1 MIPVSFQNQVQILN
15 LRPDLAESARVRQ
28 HLRAVAGRM
37 GFSEER
43 VFDIQVAV
51 GEAVANAIEHT
62 GGIGDV
68 KVELKSFADRLEVS
82 VSGPGDFHLPERG
95 GAREH
100 RGLGLPLMA
109 TLCDHLALYS
119 AADGGTLVTLS
130 FHLPQGA
137 HVRSDVPPWESEQR
151 FRALLKATSEVLYR
165 MSPDWGEMRQLDS
178 EGFLANPDA
187 PTGSWLEKY
196 IHPQDRPRVN
206 TAIKEAIRTKSVFE
220 LEHRVRRADGTLGW
234 TFSRAVPVLDAHG
247 EIVEWFGSA
256 TDVTERRRTEED
268 LRESEE
274 RYRTL
279 FDHMTEGFA
288 LGEVMVDEEG
298 EPYDF
303 RFVEVNA
310 AFEQQTGLGR
320 EVLGQPITTVLTELE
335 RDWIDAYTTVAL
347 TGEPKRFTRYN
358 RDTDRY
364 YEVFCYSP
372 ALGRFAIIFSDVSER
387 VRSEQELS
395 RFFALSPDIL
405 AIASVDDGRWKR
417 VNRAFTEILGWTEEE
432 ARSMPFFDIL
442 HPDDVARF
450 RQAIEEV
457 AEGARLI
464 RFEQRVRSRNGSYRW
479 VTWDA
484 HGDEQAG
491 LLYLAGRDMTERRR
505 AEEERRR
512 VAAELAGKRREL
524 GAALERED
532 LLATLLD
539 SSSQPFAALNEE
551 GRLILFNLAF
561 QGLSGYSEEEL
572 LGEVRWSEGL
582 IAPELREEEASVLR
596 RVRRTGEPQLHE
608 KELVRKDGTRVPVAI
623 LVHLG
628 QRTEGEPFYYSFVS
642 DISRRKRAEE
652 ERERLIREN
661 ARLYETQKKIAD
673 TLQDAL
679 LRPVVDLAG
688 LDSDFVYRSA
698 TEAAF
703 VGGDF
708 LDLFRIDKDHV
719 GFAIGD
725 VCGHGVEAAT
735 MASLVRDTLRA
746 YAFQKLPP
754 DQVLGLANTALRRQT
769 ALGEFT
775 TVLFAT
781 LNCSSGQV
789 AYSSAGHPPPLLR
802 RTSGEVER
810 LETDFGAPLGAFSGS
825 GYRSAQ
831 KKLNTGDTI
840 LLYTDGVIEAR
851 RNGSLFG
858 EERLAEAFRLGG
870 SKMEGLAEGLLESVI
885 EFSGGRLGDDLA
897 MLAVRRKP
905 GKKRS
910 RLPRVRDWS

>member
-1 MIPVSFQNQVQILN
+1 
-15 LRPDLAESARVRQ
+15 
-28 HLRAVAGRM
+28 M
-37 GFSEER
+37 GFSGER

-62 GGIGDV
+62 GGSGDV
-68 KVELKSFADRLEVS
+68 KVELKSLANRLEVS

-95 GAREH
+95 GGRDH

-130 FHLPQGA
+130 FHLPWGDR
-137 HVRSDVPPWESEQR
+137 VRSSVPPWESEER
-151 FRALLKATSEVLYR
+151 FRALMKASSEVLYR
-165 MSPDWGEMRQLDS
+165 MSPDWGELWQLDS
-178 EGFLANPDA
+178 EGFLANTEA
-187 PTGSWLEKY
+187 PSGSWLQEY
-196 IHPQDRPRVN
+196 IHPQDQPRVN

-220 LEHRVRRADGTLGW
+220 LEHRVRRADGSLGW
-234 TFSRAVPVLDAHG
+234 TFSRAVPVFDAHG

-256 TDVTERRRTEED
+256 TDATERKQTEKD

-274 RYRTL
+274 RFRTL

-288 LGEVMVDEEG
+288 VGEVMVDAEG

-310 AFEQQTGLGR
+310 AFERQTGLGR
-320 EVLGQPITTVLTELE
+320 EVLGKPINAVLTELE
-335 RDWIDAYTTVAL
+335 SDWIDAYTTVAL
-347 TGEPKRFTRYN
+347 TGESTRFTNYN
-358 RDTDRY
+358 RDTGRY

-387 VRSEQELS
+387 MRSEQELS

-417 VNRAFTEILGWTEEE
+417 VNQAFTEILGWTEEE
-432 ARSMPFFDIL
+432 ALSKPIFDII
-442 HPDDVARF
+442 HSDDVVRS
-450 RQAIEEV
+450 RKAIEEV
-457 AEGARLI
+457 AKGARLV
-464 RFEQRVRSRNGSYRW
+464 RFEHRVRCRNGSYRW
-479 VTWDA
+479 IAWDA
-484 HGDEQAG
+484 HGDEQARH
-491 LLYLAGRDMTERRR
+491 LYLAGRDMTERRR
-505 AEEERRR
+505 AEEERRQ
-512 VAAELAGKRREL
+512 VAAELAGKAKEL

-551 GRLILFNLAF
+551 GRLVLFNLAF
-561 QGLSGYSEEEL
+561 QRLSGHSEEQL
-572 LGEVRWSEGL
+572 LGEVRWLDGL
-582 IAPELREEEASVLR
+582 IAPESREEEAAVLH
-596 RVRRTGEPQLHE
+596 RVRRTGDPQLHE
-608 KELVRKDGTRVPVAI
+608 KELVRRDGTRVPVEI

-628 QRTEGEPFYYSFVS
+628 QRSLGEPFYYSFVS

-661 ARLYETQKKIAD
+661 ARLFETQKQIAD
-673 TLQDAL
+673 TLQEAL
-679 LRPVVDLAG
+679 LRPVVNLAG

-698 TEAAF
+698 TEEAF

-746 YAFQKLPP
+746 YAFQQLPP
-754 DQVLGLANTALRRQT
+754 EQVLGLANTALSRQT

-781 LNCSSGQV
+781 LNCNTGQV

-802 RTSGEVER
+802 RTGGEVEQ
-810 LETDFGAPLGAFSGS
+810 LETNFGAPLGAFGGS
-825 GYRSAQ
+825 GYRSSQ
-831 KKLNTGDTI
+831 KKLHPGDTI
-840 LLYTDGVIEAR
+840 LLYTDGVVEAR
-851 RNGSLFG
+851 GNGLLFG

-870 SKMEGLAEGLLESVI
+870 NKMEGLAEGLLESVI

-897 MLAVRRKP
+897 MLAVRRKA
-905 GKKRS
+905 GKKRG
-910 RLPRVRDWS
+910 RLPRVIARG